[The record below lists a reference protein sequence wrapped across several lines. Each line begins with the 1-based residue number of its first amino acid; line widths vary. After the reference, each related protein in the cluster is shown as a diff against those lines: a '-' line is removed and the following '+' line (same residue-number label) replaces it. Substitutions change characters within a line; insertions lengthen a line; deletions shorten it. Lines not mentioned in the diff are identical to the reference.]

1 MPVIGVILLT
11 LAFWTIYWFIRMGG
25 IDVIQSK
32 RARRKAAD
40 DAAKAQAAKRAAP
53 LRAIDDPREAATIL
67 MLLIA
72 REAGDPTRE
81 QIAAIEETIRTA
93 FGFEHDVPERMAQA
107 RFIASRADGFAQ
119 AAAVFADLL
128 NKRLT
133 ADEKRQLV
141 DMVER
146 IAELDGPSSV
156 HAEAVD
162 VLTRRIGIMSTA

>member
-1 MPVIGVILLT
+1 MPIIGVIILT
-11 LAFWTIYWFIRMGG
+11 LAFWTFYWFIRMGG
-25 IDVIQSK
+25 IDVVKAK
-32 RARRKAAD
+32 RTQRKAAE
-40 DAAKAQAAKRAAP
+40 DAAKSQAAKRAAP

-81 QIAAIEETIRTA
+81 QIAAIEATIRTA
-93 FGFEHDVPERMAQA
+93 FGFEHDLAERMAQA

-119 AAAVFADLL
+119 AATVFADLI

-146 IAELDGPSSV
+146 IAKLDGPSSAHV
-156 HAEAVD
+156 EAVD
-162 VLTRRIGIMSTA
+162 VLTRRIGIMSAA

>member
-1 MPVIGVILLT
+1 MPIIGIIFLT

-25 IDVIQSK
+25 IDVIQGK
-32 RARRKAAD
+32 RAQRKAAE

-93 FGFEHDVPERMAQA
+93 FGFEHDLAERMAQA
-107 RFIASRADGFAQ
+107 RFIASRADSFAQ
-119 AAAVFADLL
+119 AAAVFADLF

-133 ADEKRQLV
+133 AEEKRQLV

-146 IAELDGPSSV
+146 IAELDGPSTA

-162 VLTRRIGIMSTA
+162 VLTRRIGIMSAA

>member
-1 MPVIGVILLT
+1 MPIIGVILLT
-11 LAFWTIYWFIRMGG
+11 LAFWSIYWFIRMGG

-32 RARRKAAD
+32 RAQRKTAEE
-40 DAAKAQAAKRAAP
+40 AAKAQAARRSAP

-81 QIAAIEETIRTA
+81 QIAAIEQTIRTA
-93 FGFEHDVPERMAQA
+93 FGFEHDLAERMAQA

-119 AAAVFADLL
+119 AAAVFADLF

-141 DMVER
+141 AMIER
-146 IAELDGPSSV
+146 IAELDGPSNA

-162 VLTRRIGIMSTA
+162 VLTRRIGIVSAA